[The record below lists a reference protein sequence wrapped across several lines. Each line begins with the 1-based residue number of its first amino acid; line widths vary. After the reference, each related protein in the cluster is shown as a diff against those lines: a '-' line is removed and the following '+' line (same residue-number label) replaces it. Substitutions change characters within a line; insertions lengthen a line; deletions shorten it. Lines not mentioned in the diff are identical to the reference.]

1 MVNGGAQLSFGATSS
16 ILPGHGN
23 AMPKEQAAQVFNAG
37 NNGRANLASQTQQ
50 PGGVPDVID
59 MPDAEKMIGGAVVQS
74 PSPSNRTADAVMS
87 PADPFSAAPAA
98 PAPAAAPSAGDGAKK
113 ADQVDKIGDAFDAP
127 EIPQSFGLEAQ
138 VSSQLRATGR
148 RSLLVEVPSDG
159 QAYHF
164 RKLKDHAVLELRLQK
179 AWTAEQKSTAIWLGV
194 GLGVWGLVTRVTN
207 RRRRTIESVR

>member
-1 MVNGGAQLSFGATSS
+1 
-16 ILPGHGN
+16 
-23 AMPKEQAAQVFNAG
+23 
-37 NNGRANLASQTQQ
+37 
-50 PGGVPDVID
+50 
-59 MPDAEKMIGGAVVQS
+59 
-74 PSPSNRTADAVMS
+74 MS
-87 PADPFSAAPAA
+87 PADPFAAAPAA
-98 PAPAAAPSAGDGAKK
+98 PAAKPSAGDGAKK

-164 RKLKDHAVLELRLQK
+164 RKLKDHAVLELHLQK

-194 GLGVWGLVTRVTN
+194 GLAVWGLVTRVTN
-207 RRRRTIESVR
+207 RRRRTIESVG